1 MKTLVLTERE
11 AHSLYKFLG
20 KTKMGTGKG
29 KDFDLYVIYEKLID
43 LGVE

>member
-1 MKTLVLTERE
+1 MKTLVLTEQQ
-11 AHSLYKFLG
+11 AHSLLKHLG
-20 KTKMGTGKG
+20 KGKMGSGKG